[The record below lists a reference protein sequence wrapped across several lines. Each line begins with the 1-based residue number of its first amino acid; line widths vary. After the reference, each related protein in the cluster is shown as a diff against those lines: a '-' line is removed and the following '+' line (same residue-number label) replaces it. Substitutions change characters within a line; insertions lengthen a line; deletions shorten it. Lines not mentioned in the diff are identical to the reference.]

1 MLLTIVAL
9 ITFFGSTHIALKV
22 VELQQVRWIRQTWTA
37 YLNNIANH
45 VNPTH
50 ETLPGDM

>member
-1 MLLTIVAL
+1 MLLTIAVL
-9 ITFFGSTHIALKV
+9 ITLFGSAHIALKV
-22 VELQQVRWIRQTWTA
+22 VEIKQRSWMRQTWTA

-50 ETLPGDM
+50 QTLPGDM